1 MPACTH
7 VRQSNVNPHRDRYW
21 PRDTH
26 RCFSYSNAESSARSE
41 TLWPCTDSQM
51 ILQSGMNGSTVKF
64 TSDPSLE
71 AAKCCAPPALS
82 KSKVFETEQVSV
94 VKHFRF
100 TPSLLPPK
108 TIDSTS
114 KALWMMST
122 PSVTGWQPMLKAAGL
137 SLIILAANKHLEH
150 RYWDKAWKTFEE
162 GLPQQFPWTEKGP
175 DEGDDNSKSAKSFY
189 FDELPRDLAIQ
200 LMLFLANYQWQCLL
214 ERWLP
219 TRPQGSN
226 FTAQEKAKVTDDDDM
241 MEDEVMRRLIAKG
254 KVRRASISWC
264 NVFLKWLINNTITFS
279 VIALA
284 YHVIDEVSHL
294 RSPLQIWK
302 DLLLVCISNFF
313 SEISLS
319 EIHRVPSS
327 RWWFIGSPL
336 RRLFRLSVSQS
347 SPFNTDCPLS
357 RA

>member
-1 MPACTH
+1 
-7 VRQSNVNPHRDRYW
+7 
-21 PRDTH
+21 
-26 RCFSYSNAESSARSE
+26 
-41 TLWPCTDSQM
+41 
-51 ILQSGMNGSTVKF
+51 
-64 TSDPSLE
+64 
-71 AAKCCAPPALS
+71 
-82 KSKVFETEQVSV
+82 
-94 VKHFRF
+94 
-100 TPSLLPPK
+100 
-108 TIDSTS
+108 
-114 KALWMMST
+114 MST
-122 PSVTGWQPMLKAAGL
+122 PSVTGWQPMLKAVGL
-137 SLIILAANKHLEH
+137 SLIILAANKYLEH

-175 DEGDDNSKSAKSFY
+175 DEGDDNSKTTKSFY

-264 NVFLKWLINNTITFS
+264 NVFLKWLINNTITLS

-302 DLLLVCISNFF
+302 DLLLSTLFEVVVHWFTIAPIVSLIGLAIIPVQHRLPFEQGINFCWAVF
-313 SEISLS
+313 FGSFLGTF
-319 EIHRVPSS
+319 VPWLMSKEFMQDIMANATEAAWKS
-327 RWWFIGSPL
+327 WNET
-336 RRLFRLSVSQS
+336 SQA
-347 SPFNTDCPLS
+347 NTTLPQIDIDPSMGELK
-357 RA
+357 

>member
-1 MPACTH
+1 
-7 VRQSNVNPHRDRYW
+7 
-21 PRDTH
+21 
-26 RCFSYSNAESSARSE
+26 
-41 TLWPCTDSQM
+41 
-51 ILQSGMNGSTVKF
+51 
-64 TSDPSLE
+64 
-71 AAKCCAPPALS
+71 
-82 KSKVFETEQVSV
+82 
-94 VKHFRF
+94 
-100 TPSLLPPK
+100 
-108 TIDSTS
+108 
-114 KALWMMST
+114 MMST
-122 PSVTGWQPMLKAAGL
+122 PSVTGWRPMFKAVGL
-137 SLIILAANKHLEH
+137 SLIILTANNHLET

-162 GLPQQFPWTEKGP
+162 GLPQQFPWTEKGT

-189 FDELPRDLAIQ
+189 SDELPRDLAIQ

-294 RSPLQIWK
+294 RSPIPIWK
-302 DLLLVCISNFF
+302 DLLLSTLFEVVVHWFTIVPIVSLIGLAIIPVQHRLPFEQGINFCWAVLF
-313 SEISLS
+313 GSFLGTF
-319 EIHRVPSS
+319 VPWLMSKEFMQDIMANATEAAWKS
-327 RWWFIGSPL
+327 WNETSQANTTLPQIDIGPSMGEL
-336 RRLFRLSVSQS
+336 K
-347 SPFNTDCPLS
+347 
-357 RA
+357 